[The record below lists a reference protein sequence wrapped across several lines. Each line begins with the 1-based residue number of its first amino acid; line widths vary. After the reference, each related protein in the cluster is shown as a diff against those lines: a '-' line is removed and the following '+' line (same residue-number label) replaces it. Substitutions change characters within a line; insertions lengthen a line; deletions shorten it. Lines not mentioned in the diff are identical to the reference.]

1 MTASCDSSP
10 SVRTAILRNA
20 IRLFGDRGYAA
31 TAVRD
36 ICEAAGCK
44 KPALYYHFKSKAGL
58 YLSAVEYEL
67 NNLQS
72 IVADSDGDSI
82 RERLI
87 HANRAVIA
95 HAKNEPHAM
104 RLLLGVELGPEDG
117 RPAFDRV
124 GARQMNLKMVEML
137 LAEGVARGE
146 FRSDLRLDDA
156 AMIMIGSLT
165 YQYQQ
170 HFFSE
175 GPWGG
180 DQMERTLILILDS
193 FGLEPS

>member
-1 MTASCDSSP
+1 MTESTETSST
-10 SVRTAILRNA
+10 VRTSILQNA

-44 KPALYYHFKSKAGL
+44 KPALYYHFQSKAGL
-58 YLSAVEYEL
+58 YLSAVEEEL
-67 NNLQS
+67 RNLQT
-72 IVADSDGDSI
+72 IVADSDGDSV

-87 HANRAVIA
+87 QAHRAVMA
-95 HAKNEPHAM
+95 HAKSEPHAV

-124 GARQMNLKMVEML
+124 GARQMNLKLVQML
-137 LAEGVARGE
+137 LAEGVERGE

-156 AMIMIGSLT
+156 AIIMVGSLT

-170 HFFSE
+170 HFFTE

-193 FGLEPS
+193 FALEPS

>member
-1 MTASCDSSP
+1 MTAPTEQSS
-10 SVRTAILRNA
+10 SVRAAILKNA

-58 YLSAVEYEL
+58 YLSAVEDEL
-67 NNLQS
+67 RNLQS

-87 HANRAVIA
+87 SANRAVIA
-95 HAKNEPHAM
+95 HAKSEPHAV

-117 RPAFDRV
+117 RPAFDRL
-124 GARQMNLKMVEML
+124 GARQINLKMVEML
-137 LAEGVARGE
+137 LSEGVERGE
-146 FRSDLRLDDA
+146 FGPISDSMTR
-156 AMIMIGSLT
+156 
-165 YQYQQ
+165 
-170 HFFSE
+170 
-175 GPWGG
+175 P
-180 DQMERTLILILDS
+180 
-193 FGLEPS
+193 